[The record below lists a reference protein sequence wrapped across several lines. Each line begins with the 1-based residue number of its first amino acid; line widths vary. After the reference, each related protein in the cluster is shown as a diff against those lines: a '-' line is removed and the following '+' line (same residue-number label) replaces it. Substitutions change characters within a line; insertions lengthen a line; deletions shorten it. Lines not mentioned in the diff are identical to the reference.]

1 MSDSPG
7 YVDPLHYE
15 ELRLFVEEICDHI
28 FRFECVE
35 KFGIEPQDVD
45 IDQEVYLGGPGAF
58 ADIRVQAQNQ
68 PTTFIEVKYG
78 YDSER
83 LVSSLTRKYGEE
95 TPGSKQGARVVLVAD
110 THRHSDWP
118 SIESRIREQL
128 RPNLQLEVWN
138 EELLISRISE
148 RFPIR
153 ITSFEDRPIRE
164 LRGIVDKAFGHY
176 AFGDDY
182 RPDDI
187 HTTLIWHFGYWR
199 VRRMLERGFIG
210 NGKLVDVGR
219 HKNIAVMLADLSNF
233 SSFVRDTPDDHVV
246 RGCLANFYAK
256 ARHQIIN
263 SGGMLYQFLGDAVI
277 ALFGLTDPDSNHLD
291 DAMDCAEAMVEIG
304 SSVCDL
310 WQRQIDRVQRS
321 GGSHIGMAIGNLQ
334 VVQLQPF
341 SPTRISAI
349 GDAINITARLLEE
362 AGPGEIVAS
371 NSLVQRL
378 SPHWQGQF
386 RELSP
391 IEARNMGLIKTWKL
405 PLGRNRNLPGSHYQ

>member
-1 MSDSPG
+1 MSDTPG
-7 YVDPLHYE
+7 NPDPLHFE
-15 ELRLFVEEICDHI
+15 ELRLFVEEVCDHI
-28 FRFECVE
+28 FRFESVE
-35 KFGIEPQDVD
+35 KYGLQPQDID

-58 ADIRVQAQNQ
+58 ADIRVQVPNQ
-68 PTTFIEVKYG
+68 PITFIEVKYG
-78 YDSER
+78 YDTER
-83 LVSSLTRKYGEE
+83 LVSSITRKYGEE

-110 THRHSDWP
+110 TYRHSDWDL
-118 SIESRIREQL
+118 IEARIREQM
-128 RPNLQLEVWN
+128 RPELELEVWD
-138 EELLISRISE
+138 EQHLLSRMAE
-148 RFPIR
+148 RFPIH
-153 ITSFEDRPIRE
+153 ISSFQGHTIRD
-164 LRGIVDKAFGHY
+164 LRNVIDKAFGRY
-176 AFGDDY
+176 AFGKDY
-182 RPDDI
+182 KPDEI

-199 VRRMLERGFIG
+199 VRNMIEKGFIG
-210 NGKLVDVGR
+210 TGKLVDVGR

-233 SSFVRDTPDDHVV
+233 SSYVRDTPDDHVV

-321 GGSHIGMAIGNLQ
+321 GGTHIGMAIGNLH

-349 GDAINITARLLEE
+349 GDAINITARLLDE

-378 SPHWQGQF
+378 SPHWQNQF

-405 PLGRNRNLPGSHYQ
+405 PLGRNRNLPGSHYD